1 MRMKRKVIASLVLL
15 GSIVTTA
22 TAEQRDC
29 LTVHLASGGKVF
41 FPLTEEPV
49 ITFDGGVVTIAT
61 GRYQIS
67 EVRKYTF
74 DDFATDIENAEGDG
88 TAVDGYS
95 PDGRFFSIRLKDA
108 SVPVRLRT
116 AGGIEVPRGL
126 KPDGNGVIRIDMS
139 RLGQDIYLLTVGNE
153 TIKIRRQ

>member
-1 MRMKRKVIASLVLL
+1 MKRKAIALLMLL
-15 GSIVTTA
+15 GGGMTTA
-22 TAEQRDC
+22 TAAEHDC

-41 FPLTEEPV
+41 FPLAEEPV

-74 DDFATDIENAEGDG
+74 DDFATDIGNVEDDG
-88 TAVDGYS
+88 TTVDGYS

-116 AGGIEVPRGL
+116 TGGIEVPLGL

-139 RLGQDIYLLTVGNE
+139 RLGQEIYLLTVGNE